1 MMSSVT
7 GNKPPTPPKR
17 PEPSPAVDN
26 GNRPGIV
33 SVVDLKLIRGDQ
45 VSTTYRQKAS
55 NNETDLPFNVMYSQ
69 DAHLEWIYVNVA
81 NFISYS
87 TPHEQTA
94 LFLMFFVF
102 FLVYVTE
109 DQIIGLELT
118 PLKIRLF

>member
-81 NFISYS
+81 
-87 TPHEQTA
+87 T
-94 LFLMFFVF
+94 LFHIQHLMSRLRFFRCFLCF
-102 FLVYVTE
+102 FWYMLQKT
-109 DQIIGLELT
+109 
-118 PLKIRLF
+118 K